1 MSDDRKRIPTDPAV
15 FAELNDRKKTLGMT
29 WDGLFRHL
37 LKMEYADGDADAA
50 TGNANSALAER
61 LERQAER
68 IEDAAD
74 RLEREP

>member
-15 FAELNDRKKTLGMT
+15 FGELNERKKALGMT

-37 LKMEYADGDADAA
+37 LKMEYADGDAA
-50 TGNANSALAER
+50 TGNANIPLADR

-74 RLEREP
+74 RLERER